1 MKINLIFKVLKSFL
15 IAFLLVAMLISCGT
29 KRKVS
34 TKKQP
39 AKTSQTASNEIKKAE
54 PKTTEVSPTE
64 SQSNQEKAPKTI
76 DNKPAFSNPVEAYIW
91 QYSGIA
97 QEEMRL
103 YGIPASITIAQG
115 ILESGSGQGNLT
127 MRSNNHFGIKCN
139 GWEGAKVYHDDD
151 ELQECFRKYNDPKYS
166 FRDHSLFLYE
176 RPRYAFLFD
185 YEISDYKSW
194 AKGLRRAGYATD
206 KKYPDKL
213 ISLIERFHLH
223 ELDAEVVNGTPPPN
237 FPKPKNK
244 VDTTTSVYYVKAGD
258 TLYKIS
264 TQFNLTVEELKQLNQ
279 LKSDN
284 LNIGQKLY
292 LKPLNKK

>member
-1 MKINLIFKVLKSFL
+1 MKNSIIIKSSILAILLITLF
-15 IAFLLVAMLISCGT
+15 ASCGT
-29 KRKVS
+29 KRKV
-34 TKKQP
+34 TTRKP
-39 AKTSQTASNEIKKAE
+39 TKTSQTPSAE
-54 PKTTEVSPTE
+54 VNRNQPKPVEVSRQENQNKPTE
-64 SQSNQEKAPKTI
+64 PVSVEPTFN
-76 DNKPAFSNPVEAYIW
+76 NPVEAYIW
-91 QYSGIA
+91 KYSDIA

-115 ILESGSGQGNLT
+115 ILESGSGNGNLT
-127 MRSNNHFGIKCN
+127 KRSNNHFGIKCN
-139 GWEGAKVYHDDD
+139 GWEGEKVYHDDD

-185 YEISDYKSW
+185 FEITDYKAW

-206 KKYPDKL
+206 RKYPDKL
-213 ISLIERFHLH
+213 ISLIERFHLD
-223 ELDAEVVNGTPPPN
+223 ELDTEVVNGTPPPH

-244 VDTTTSVYYVKAGD
+244 VDYTTSIYIVKAGD

-279 LKSDN
+279 LKSNN
-284 LNIGQKLY
+284 LKIGQKLY
-292 LKPLNKK
+292 LKPLNKQ

>member
-1 MKINLIFKVLKSFL
+1 MI
-15 IAFLLVAMLISCGT
+15 ISCGT
-29 KRKVS
+29 KKKVS
-34 TKKQP
+34 SHRNSS
-39 AKTSQTASNEIKKAE
+39 KTTQTTSNEIEKVDPKTKDE
-54 PKTTEVSPTE
+54 SQVENQTKQEKTPKTT
-64 SQSNQEKAPKTI
+64 
-76 DNKPAFSNPVEAYIW
+76 DDKPAFSNPVEAYIW

-127 MRSNNHFGIKCN
+127 TRSNNHFGIKCN
-139 GWEGAKVYHDDD
+139 GWEGEKVYHDDD
-151 ELQECFRKYNDPKYS
+151 ELQECFRKYKDPKYS

-185 YEISDYKSW
+185 YKITDYKAW

-206 KKYPDKL
+206 RKYPDKL

-264 TQFNLTVEELKQLNQ
+264 TQFNLTVDELKQLNQ
-279 LKSDN
+279 LESDN

>member
-1 MKINLIFKVLKSFL
+1 MRKNIIFQFSKASLIT
-15 IAFLLVAMLISCGT
+15 LLFVFILASCGT

-34 TKKQP
+34 TTNSSKPKSATTQ
-39 AKTSQTASNEIKKAE
+39 EIKKSTPSETVTTREVQKEA
-54 PKTTEVSPTE
+54 KTKKNPQTL
-64 SQSNQEKAPKTI
+64 
-76 DNKPAFSNPVEAYIW
+76 DDKPAFKNPVEAYIW

-151 ELQECFRKYNDPKYS
+151 ELQECFRKYTDAKYS

-185 YEISDYKSW
+185 YEVTDYKAW

-206 KKYPDKL
+206 RKYPDKL
-213 ISLIERFHLH
+213 ISLIERFHLY
-223 ELDAEVVNGTPPPN
+223 ELDSEVVNGTPPPN
-237 FPKPKNK
+237 FPEPKNK
-244 VDTTTSVYYVKAGD
+244 VDTSTSVYYVKAGD

-264 TQFNLTVEELKQLNQ
+264 TQFNLTVDELKQLNQ
-279 LKSDN
+279 LKSDD
-284 LNIGQKLY
+284 LRIGQKLY
-292 LKPLNKK
+292 LKPLNKQ

>member
-1 MKINLIFKVLKSFL
+1 MKINTIFQFSKATL
-15 IAFLLVAMLISCGT
+15 IALVLLFLLASCGT

-34 TKKQP
+34 TTNSSKPKSSSTQ
-39 AKTSQTASNEIKKAE
+39 EIKKSTPSTTVSKVVVEAQTPTKVS
-54 PKTTEVSPTE
+54 PKTVDKEPVF
-64 SQSNQEKAPKTI
+64 K
-76 DNKPAFSNPVEAYIW
+76 NPVEAYIW

-97 QEEMRL
+97 QKEMRL

-115 ILESGSGQGNLT
+115 ILESGSGNGNLT
-127 MRSNNHFGIKCN
+127 KRSNNHFGIKCN
-139 GWEGAKVYHDDD
+139 GWQGEKVYHDDD
-151 ELQECFRKYNDPKYS
+151 ELQECFRKYKDPKYS

-185 YEISDYKSW
+185 YKISDYKAW

-206 KKYPDKL
+206 RKYPDKL
-213 ISLIERFHLH
+213 ISLIERFHLD
-223 ELDAEVVNGTPPPN
+223 ELDAEVINGTPPPH
-237 FPKPKNK
+237 FPKPKSK
-244 VDTTTSVYYVKAGD
+244 VDYTTSVYYVKAGD

-279 LKSDN
+279 LKSNN
-284 LNIGQKLY
+284 LTIGQKLY